1 MSDLEI
7 ADQLVEM
14 PEDCVEVY
22 EKNCYTFSFDL
33 SP

>member
-14 PEDCVEVY
+14 PQDCVEVY
-22 EKNCYTFSFDL
+22 EKNWLYLF
-33 SP
+33 

>member
-22 EKNCYTFSFDL
+22 EKNWLYLLF
-33 SP
+33 

>member
-14 PEDCVEVY
+14 PGDCVEDN
-22 EKNCYTFSFDL
+22 EKNWLYLLF
-33 SP
+33 